1 MPLHL
6 RTYECECGLSLDRDF
21 NAARNIL
28 AQGLG
33 NVKPVETKALALGN
47 KSETVVCEAGNVHKT
62 TTGGKGTHCSFL

>member
-6 RTYECECGLSLDRDF
+6 RTYDCECGLSLDRDF

-33 NVKPVETKALALGN
+33 EVKPVEKKALAAGN
-47 KSETVVCEAGNVHKT
+47 SSETVIREAGNVLKT
-62 TTGGKGTHCSFL
+62 QRA